1 MKIKRPGLAMALWL
15 LLALTTAAVGVFFVM
30 GWGFCYAT
38 WTSPGSK
45 GAAACASMAKVNDL
59 GAPVEFASMVGLGF
73 AIGSLGA
80 FVASRRR
87 DNAIGWWFLATGLM
101 FVGNGFSSLYAI
113 HFVNEDPG
121 GLPGGM
127 VAALATQVLGGP
139 IIFLGFIFLFLL
151 FPTGRFLSPR
161 WRVVGMVALLAMT
174 FSSLGALTETDLR
187 MAPLDRNPVGSA
199 RLQELRVVPE
209 IIAGIL
215 MLFSVAASLVSIVVR
230 FRRSRGEERQQMRWI
245 TWAAGLLGIVL
256 LLAPIF
262 WSTPSLEPL
271 WGFLWIVAVAAIPIS
286 SAIAILKYRLYEI
299 DVLVNRTLVYAALTA
314 ILAATYLGSVVV
326 LQTVLEP
333 ITRESDLAVAAATLA
348 VAALFRP
355 LRGRVQGFIDH
366 RFYRRKY
373 DAASTLEAFSARLR
387 DQVDLGSLTD
397 EVIGVVGTTMQ
408 PAHASL
414 WLRVPESVR

>member
-1 MKIKRPGLAMALWL
+1 MRSQRPGLVTTLWL
-15 LLALTTAAVGVFFVM
+15 ALLLTTLGTGVFYLM

-45 GAAACASMAKVNDL
+45 GAAACAAMTKANDI
-59 GAPVEFASMVGLGF
+59 GSPIEAASMVGLGF

-87 DNAIGWWFLATGLM
+87 DNAIGWWFLGTGLM
-101 FVGNGFSSLYAI
+101 FVGNAFSTLYAI
-113 HFVNEDPG
+113 HFLNENPSA
-121 GLPGGM
+121 LPGGIF
-127 VAALATQVLGGP
+127 AALVTQVLGGP
-139 IIFLGFIFLFLL
+139 IIFMGFIFLFLL
-151 FPTGRFLSPR
+151 FPTGHFLSPR
-161 WRVVGMVALLAMT
+161 WRWVGVIATVALT
-174 FSSLGALTETDLR
+174 FSSLGALVETDLR
-187 MAPLDRNPVGSA
+187 MAPVDRNPIGSA
-199 RLQELRVVPE
+199 RLQELRAVPE
-209 IIAGIL
+209 IVAGFL

-299 DVLVNRTLVYAALTA
+299 DVIVNRTLVYAALTA
-314 ILAATYLGSVVV
+314 ILAATYLGIVVV
-326 LQTVLEP
+326 LQALLEP

-355 LRGRVQGFIDH
+355 LRSRIQAFIDH

-373 DAASTLEAFSARLR
+373 DAASTLEAFTTRLR

-414 WLRVPESVR
+414 WLRVPESAR